1 MYMSKKYY
9 IPKKKKHKGLIIFLI
24 IFGILVV
31 LPVGFAFGAFFTTS
45 TKEVS
50 DTTVHYENIVSES
63 LHEGIKK
70 LDKDNPQLD
79 FTING
84 DMIDG
89 IMMAACEK
97 INQPDY
103 IPKMYC
109 SINEN
114 DYTFYAD
121 LQASFFKTR
130 VAIATHLSTEGEGDA
145 RQLVFKINNIKV
157 GRLPIPVNWVISIL
171 GNFLND
177 ETLNN
182 AFGQSGFHITSD
194 LANARLLYKRETFK
208 EDVGVYLSNLGNDNP
223 FLNVLLSVFGDESIL
238 KTNFKDG
245 VTATFDLKALQM
257 LTDDKT
263 YKHKDAPL
271 EFTKL
276 DTYKDQI
283 ASLLDRHGLEEREGV
298 PNVYTYLLRGY
309 NKSPEATRTY
319 IENLS
324 GELKTAIKGLTEKEI
339 NEYQGS
345 VCHSGEKFEVYCKDT
360 VENYK
365 DIISWTPEIPTK
377 VEELT
382 SVSFCLP
389 SDELNSILASKLDG
403 VIGSTTPI
411 TFKEGDLWY
420 CDYVTVDNVYTG
432 FNDLGAGVTNPE
444 RFQFNLYLRL
454 NISGAPVTIVIVT
467 NNIGLENSTSE
478 SLGCL
483 KFKIKD
489 IYFGSLK
496 LGDSTLINQI
506 INLIPKDGVF
516 CYNIDKEQFEV
527 SIDDL
532 LPNSTSIPKE
542 FIAAFLQGKELQPSL
557 DKVNDKFVLEYS
569 IN

>member
-1 MYMSKKYY
+1 MSKKYY

-31 LPVGFAFGAFFTTS
+31 FPVGFVFGAFFTTS

-208 EDVGVYLSNLGNDNP
+208 EDVGVYLSNLGSDNP

-238 KTNFKDG
+238 KTNFNNG

-257 LTDDKT
+257 LTDDKV

-271 EFTKL
+271 EFTEL
-276 DTYKDQI
+276 DTFKDNI
-283 ASLLDRHGLEEREGV
+283 TSLLNYHGLEESGV
-298 PNVYTYLLRGY
+298 SNVYTYLLRG
-309 NKSPEATRTY
+309 
-319 IENLS
+319 
-324 GELKTAIKGLTEKEI
+324 
-339 NEYQGS
+339 
-345 VCHSGEKFEVYCKDT
+345 
-360 VENYK
+360 
-365 DIISWTPEIPTK
+365 
-377 VEELT
+377 
-382 SVSFCLP
+382 
-389 SDELNSILASKLDG
+389 
-403 VIGSTTPI
+403 
-411 TFKEGDLWY
+411 
-420 CDYVTVDNVYTG
+420 
-432 FNDLGAGVTNPE
+432 
-444 RFQFNLYLRL
+444 
-454 NISGAPVTIVIVT
+454 
-467 NNIGLENSTSE
+467 
-478 SLGCL
+478 
-483 KFKIKD
+483 
-489 IYFGSLK
+489 
-496 LGDSTLINQI
+496 
-506 INLIPKDGVF
+506 
-516 CYNIDKEQFEV
+516 
-527 SIDDL
+527 
-532 LPNSTSIPKE
+532 
-542 FIAAFLQGKELQPSL
+542 
-557 DKVNDKFVLEYS
+557 
-569 IN
+569 